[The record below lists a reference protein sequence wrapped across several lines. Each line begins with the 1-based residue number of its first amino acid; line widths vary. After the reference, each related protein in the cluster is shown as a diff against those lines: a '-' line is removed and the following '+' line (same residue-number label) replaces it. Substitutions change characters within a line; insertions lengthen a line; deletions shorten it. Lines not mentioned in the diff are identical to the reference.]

1 MVASW
6 ILNFFYFSL
15 FADLYVN
22 VFQPCTFHEWID
34 MSKPSVSQMRI
45 PRTESK
51 RLYLE
56 VMEEMCERCARQ
68 LQGKELDVRIK
79 EMQAT

>member
-1 MVASW
+1 MVTSW